1 MTDFAY
7 ERLSQ
12 LDNSFLVYEGPTSP
26 MHVACTQIYE
36 AAPLRGPGGALDID
50 RLRDY
55 VESRLHL
62 IPRYRQRLA
71 YVPFE
76 NHPVWVD
83 DARFNL
89 LYHVRHTRLPK
100 PGDERSLKRLAGRL
114 LSQALDRGKPLWE
127 LWVIEGLERDRF
139 ALLTKTH
146 HCMIDGISGVD
157 LLSVLM
163 TERPTDAIEPP
174 PAWSPRPAPT
184 AGQLVASE
192 LLRSARTPLELARA
206 ALRIARD
213 EDHARHELGERAL
226 ALGRL
231 LESGFA
237 NASNTPLNQPIGP
250 HRRVDWLRMDLGAI
264 RAVKERL
271 GGSVNDVVL
280 AITAGA
286 VRRFLRE
293 NRATDVNGLDFRV
306 MAPVSMRSQE
316 QRGTL
321 GNRVAAWI
329 VPLPIGEPDPTRR
342 LELVRETTERLK
354 RTKQALGAE
363 TLTQVTEWTGPTLLT
378 LGARLMTWGTPFNLV
393 VTNVPGPRAPLF
405 LLGARMLEAHP
416 MVPLLGNLSLGIAL
430 FSYCGALSW
439 GLSADWDLVPDL
451 HDFVRAIE
459 RSFRELRRAAGVET
473 QTRAA

>member
-1 MTDFAY
+1 VTDFAY

-71 YVPFE
+71 YVPLE

-83 DARFNL
+83 DGRFNL

-100 PGDERSLKRLAGRL
+100 PGDERALKRLAGRI

-163 TERPTDAIEPP
+163 TDRPTDAIEPP

-184 AGQLVASE
+184 AGQLVTSE
-192 LLRSARTPLELARA
+192 LLRSARTPFDLARA

-213 EDHARHELGERAL
+213 EDHARHELAERAL

-231 LESGFA
+231 VEAGFA

-250 HRRVDWLRMDLGAI
+250 HRRVDWLPMDLGAI
-264 RAVKERL
+264 REVKERL

-286 VRRFLRE
+286 VRRFLQE
-293 NRATDVNGLDFRV
+293 NRATDVRGLDFRV

-329 VPLPIGEPDPTRR
+329 VPLPIGEPDPKRR

-363 TLTQVTEWTGPTLLT
+363 TLTQVTEWTGPTLLA

-430 FSYCGALSW
+430 FSYCGTLSW